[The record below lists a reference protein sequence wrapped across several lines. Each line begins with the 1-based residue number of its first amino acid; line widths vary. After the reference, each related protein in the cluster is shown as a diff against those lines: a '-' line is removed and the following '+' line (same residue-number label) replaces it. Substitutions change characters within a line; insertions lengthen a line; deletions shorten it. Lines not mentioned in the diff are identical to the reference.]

1 MTGNTWFVRLGAVTI
16 AVVLSMQSRSVF
28 ADTVGTYGE
37 VSTVAG
43 NIQLT
48 SDTSAG
54 HPGYAGVYWA
64 PSGNLLL
71 NEITQLS
78 AEYEMTTG
86 TFGGGAPR
94 FSIGDTTNNT
104 NNEAYVYWGTAVGG
118 GTFTD
123 PNAGSTMLNSTT
135 NLAASSDLRV
145 QINGFN
151 GDGSTPNTYYTWSQF
166 LARDGSAAI
175 GFISVDLD
183 GGFTGTQ
190 VMQLGNFQVNDATI
204 SAAALAPLPRTVWM
218 GLLLLGGVGVFRGFK
233 RVHTKTALS

>member
-1 MTGNTWFVRLGAVTI
+1 MAGNRWFARIGAVTL

-37 VSTVAG
+37 VSTIGG
-43 NIQLT
+43 NFQLT

-54 HPGYAGVYWA
+54 HPGYAGVYWE
-64 PSGNLLL
+64 PSGTVLL

-94 FSIGDTTNNT
+94 FSIGDTTNNA

-145 QINGFN
+145 IINGFN

-166 LARDGSAAI
+166 LARDGSAQI
-175 GFISVDLD
+175 GFITVDLD

-190 VMQLGNFQVNDATI
+190 VMQLNDLQVNGATVL
-204 SAAALAPLPRTVWM
+204 AVAAPLPRTVWM
-218 GLLLLGGVGVFRGFK
+218 GLLLLGGVVAFRGFRRFHAAK
-233 RVHTKTALS
+233 VVS